1 MNACKVSIK
10 MLIIEVII
18 LLAIIISSVIL
29 APMYYPEYRQR
40 CAEEGGEFANG
51 MCYMT
56 KPELPAYH
64 K

>member
-1 MNACKVSIK
+1 MNDNTRDVVTAIAGFVFT
-10 MLIIEVII
+10 VIV
-18 LLAIIISSVIL
+18 LAIIMFSPPSH
-29 APMYYPEYRQR
+29 PNYERR
-40 CAEEGGEFANG
+40 CAEEGGEFENG